1 MASKNSVEVLRALG
15 DDIRL
20 GMVKKIAERGG
31 TVSSCDI
38 VASCESLTKL
48 SQPTLSHHFAKLV
61 DAGVI
66 IQHKNGTQNV
76 YALNTKLL
84 TEFGI
89 TIKKL

>member
-1 MASKNSVEVLRALG
+1 MVVNTSVEILRALA

-20 GMVKKIAERGG
+20 GMVKKIAEDNGK
-31 TVSSCDI
+31 VSSCDV

-66 IQHKNGTQNV
+66 IQHKAGTKNA
-76 YALNTKLL
+76 YELNTELL
-84 TEFGI
+84 TQSGI
-89 TIKKL
+89 DITKL